1 MKITQSKLRRI
12 IRKTLREGAHE
23 KLTDDATGGSTN
35 EDQVLH
41 FALTNDIEMLC
52 MQYQQHYAKY
62 GVTEQDILEEIK
74 LIVNDMSMTNIE
86 TFSLNK

>member
-1 MKITQSKLRRI
+1 MNKTKLKRILRRV
-12 IRKTLREGAHE
+12 LREGAHE

-52 MQYQQHYAKY
+52 MQYQQHYAEY

-74 LIVNDMSMTNIE
+74 LIVNEMSMTNIE

>member
-1 MKITQSKLRRI
+1 MKVTKRQLRKI
-12 IRKTLREGAHE
+12 IQKTLQESAHA

-52 MQYQQHYAKY
+52 MQYQQQYAKY

-74 LIVNDMSMTNIE
+74 LIVNDMSMTNVQ
-86 TFSLNK
+86 SYP